1 MSSTGSPGPESEPK
15 PPLAEREGPII
26 DAEASEVRD
35 PPPPMSA
42 PAIPGRKCGWRASPP
57 RRRDVGY
64 VAAGMVAALLAG
76 LLLGYWVYQLA
87 TTPDRDAIATLDNG
101 WRRWKSASPT
111 MSPAATR

>member
-15 PPLAEREGPII
+15 PPLAEREGLII

-35 PPPPMSA
+35 PPPA
-42 PAIPGRKCGWRASPP
+42 DARAGDSPPEMRAEGIPP

-64 VAAGMVAALLAG
+64 VAAGMIAALLAG

-87 TTPDRDAIATLDNG
+87 TTPNRDAIATLDE
-101 WRRWKSASPT
+101 RVA
-111 MSPAATR
+111 